1 MKMDKEKE
9 LQEELVWNAG
19 YRMNE
24 SLRMIKICLEQL
36 SEEQVWEKPNESSN
50 SIANLI
56 LHLCGNITQYGIASI
71 QNLEDER
78 KRDEEFSTESG
89 YTKEELIKKL
99 EDTISDAKRA
109 FYDAPLKELLRK
121 RNVQGF
127 NFSGVGNIIHV
138 TEHLSYHTGQIA
150 LWTKI
155 LQNKDLGFYGDVDL
169 NVKNETKN

>member
-1 MKMDKEKE
+1 MDKEKE

-24 SLRMIKICLEQL
+24 SLRMIKICLDQL
-36 SEEQVWEKPNESSN
+36 SEEQVWQKPNSSCN

-78 KRDEEFSTESG
+78 KRDEEFATESG
-89 YTKEELIKKL
+89 YTKAELIKKL
-99 EDTISDAKRA
+99 EDTVDEAKRA
-109 FYDAPLKELLRK
+109 FYDAPLHELLRK
-121 RNVQGF
+121 RYVQGF

-150 LWTKI
+150 LYTKMMND
-155 LQNKDLGFYGDVDL
+155 QDLGFYSGVNL
-169 NVKNETKN
+169 NVKNE

>member
-1 MKMDKEKE
+1 MDKERE

-19 YRMNE
+19 YRMKE
-24 SLRMIKICLEQL
+24 SLRMIKICLDQL
-36 SEEQVWEKPNESSN
+36 TEEQVWQKPNESTN

-71 QNLEDER
+71 QDLEDER

-89 YTKEELIKKL
+89 YTKAELTQRL

-109 FYDAPLKELLRK
+109 FYDAPLNELLRK

-150 LWTKI
+150 LYTKM
-155 LQNKDLGFYGDVDL
+155 LNNQDLGFYSGVNL
-169 NVKNETKN
+169 NVKNE

>member
-1 MKMDKEKE
+1 MDKEKE

-36 SEEQVWEKPNESSN
+36 SEEQVWGQPNESSN

-71 QNLEDER
+71 QNLEDTR
-78 KRDEEFSTESG
+78 QRDEEFT
-89 YTKEELIKKL
+89 TKSSHNKAELIKML
-99 EDTISDAKRA
+99 EDTIDEAKRA
-109 FYDAPLKELLRK
+109 IYDAPLKELLRK

-127 NFSGVGNIIHV
+127 NFSGIGNIIHV

-155 LQNKDLGFYGDVDL
+155 LQNKDLGFYGDVNL
-169 NVKNETKN
+169 NVKNETKD

>member
-1 MKMDKEKE
+1 MDKEKQ

-24 SLRMIKICLEQL
+24 SLRMIKICLGQL
-36 SEEQVWEKPNESSN
+36 TEDEIWQKPNESSN
-50 SIANLI
+50 SIGNLI

-71 QNLEDER
+71 QNLEDNR
-78 KRDEEFSTESG
+78 QRDEEFSTVSG
-89 YTKEELIKKL
+89 YTKAELVKKL

-109 FYDAPLKELLRK
+109 FYDAPLNELLRK

-169 NVKNETKN
+169 NIKNETKNQ

>member
-1 MKMDKEKE
+1 MDKEKE

-24 SLRMIKICLEQL
+24 SLRMIRICLEQL
-36 SEEQVWEKPNESSN
+36 SEEQVWEQPNESSN

-71 QNLEDER
+71 QNLEDTR
-78 KRDEEFSTESG
+78 QRDEEFT
-89 YTKEELIKKL
+89 TKSNHNKAELIKML
-99 EDTISDAKRA
+99 EDTIDEAKRA
-109 FYDAPLKELLRK
+109 IYDAPLKELLRK

-127 NFSGVGNIIHV
+127 NFSGIGNIIHV

-155 LQNKDLGFYGDVDL
+155 LQNKDLGFYGDVNL
-169 NVKNETKN
+169 NVKNETKD

>member
-1 MKMDKEKE
+1 MDKEKQ

-36 SEEQVWEKPNESSN
+36 PEKAIWQKPNESAN
-50 SIANLI
+50 SIGNLI

-71 QNLEDER
+71 QNLEDNR
-78 KRDEEFSTESG
+78 KRDEEFATTSG
-89 YTKEELIKKL
+89 YSKEELLQKL
-99 EDTISDAKRA
+99 SDTIDEAKRA
-109 FYDAPLKELLRK
+109 FYEAPLQELLRK
-121 RNVQGF
+121 RKVQGF

-150 LWTKI
+150 LWTK
-155 LQNKDLGFYGDVDL
+155 LLNNQDLGFYDGVDL
-169 NVKNETKN
+169 NVKNK

>member
-1 MKMDKEKE
+1 MDKEKE

-24 SLRMIKICLEQL
+24 SLRMIRICLEQL
-36 SEEQVWEKPNESSN
+36 SEEQVWEQPNESSN

-71 QNLEDER
+71 QNLEDTR
-78 KRDEEFSTESG
+78 QRDEEFT
-89 YTKEELIKKL
+89 TKSSHNKAELIKML
-99 EDTISDAKRA
+99 EDTIDEAKRA
-109 FYDAPLKELLRK
+109 IYDAPLKELLRK

-155 LQNKDLGFYGDVDL
+155 LQNKDLGFHDGVNL
-169 NVKNETKN
+169 NAKNE

>member
-1 MKMDKEKE
+1 MDKEKQ

-36 SEEQVWEKPNESSN
+36 SEDEIWQKPNESSN
-50 SIANLI
+50 SIGNLI

-71 QNLEDER
+71 QNLEDTR
-78 KRDEEFSTESG
+78 QRHQEFSTVSG
-89 YTKEELIKKL
+89 YTKAELVKKL

-109 FYDAPLKELLRK
+109 FYDAPLNELLRK

-169 NVKNETKN
+169 NIKNES

>member
-1 MKMDKEKE
+1 MDKERQ
-9 LQEELVWNAG
+9 LQEDLVWNAG

-24 SLRMIKICLEQL
+24 SLRMIKICVEQL
-36 SEEQVWEKPNESSN
+36 SEEQIWKKPNESSN

-71 QNLEDER
+71 QDLDDER
-78 KRDEEFSTESG
+78 KRDEEFSTEEG
-89 YTKEELIKKL
+89 YRKAELIKKL
-99 EDTISDAKRA
+99 EDTLSDAKRA

-169 NVKNETKN
+169 NVKNETKNI

>member
-1 MKMDKEKE
+1 MDKERE

-19 YRMNE
+19 YRMKE
-24 SLRMIKICLEQL
+24 CLRMIKICLDQL
-36 SEEQVWEKPNESSN
+36 TEEQVWQKPNESTN

-71 QNLEDER
+71 QDLEDER
-78 KRDEEFSTESG
+78 KRDEEFSIESG
-89 YTKEELIKKL
+89 YTKSELIKKL

-150 LWTKI
+150 LYTK
-155 LQNKDLGFYGDVDL
+155 LLNNQDLGFYSGVNL
-169 NVKNETKN
+169 NVKNE

>member
-1 MKMDKEKE
+1 MDKEKE

-36 SEEQVWEKPNESSN
+36 SEEQVWEQPNESSN

-71 QNLEDER
+71 QNLEDTR
-78 KRDEEFSTESG
+78 QRDEEFT
-89 YTKEELIKKL
+89 TKSSHNKAELIKML
-99 EDTISDAKRA
+99 EDTIDEAKRA
-109 FYDAPLKELLRK
+109 IYDAPLKELLRK

-127 NFSGVGNIIHV
+127 NFSGIGNIIHV

-155 LQNKDLGFYGDVDL
+155 LQNKDLGFYGDVNL
-169 NVKNETKN
+169 NVKNETKD

>member
-1 MKMDKEKE
+1 MDKEKE

-36 SEEQVWEKPNESSN
+36 SEEQVWEQPNESSN

-71 QNLEDER
+71 QNLEDTR
-78 KRDEEFSTESG
+78 QRDEEFT
-89 YTKEELIKKL
+89 TKSSHNKAELIKML
-99 EDTISDAKRA
+99 EDTIDEAKRA
-109 FYDAPLKELLRK
+109 IYDAPLKELLRK

-169 NVKNETKN
+169 NVKNETEN